1 MQSLNSS
8 SPCRSPYVLHRGA
21 ISLTAGRV
29 NRARQSINRRWGC
42 SDTVTRAAAA
52 VTEKPK
58 ASKGPKPGLDKDKRI
73 TPKSTDFSR
82 C

>member
-1 MQSLNSS
+1 M
-8 SPCRSPYVLHRGA
+8 HRGA

-29 NRARQSINRRWGC
+29 SRARQSISRRWGC

-58 ASKGPKPGLDKDKRI
+58 TGKGPKPGSDKDKRI

-82 C
+82 Y

>member
-1 MQSLNSS
+1 MSS
-8 SPCRSPYVLHRGA
+8 YTLCRSPYVLQRGA

-29 NRARQSINRRWGC
+29 SRVRQSISRRWGC
-42 SDTVTRAAAA
+42 SEAVTQAAAA

-58 ASKGPKPGLDKDKRI
+58 AGKGPKPGSDKDKRI